1 MSCSNYFNH
10 LITYKFS
17 GYCVLTTGNIV
28 VLANSVTKE
37 ERENKQK
44 KNIKCC
50 APEKKNKAIKG
61 NLRQISEA
69 GELYMGQSR
78 KTALRR
84 GHVSRNLNGVIKP

>member
-1 MSCSNYFNH
+1 MLCSG
-10 LITYKFS
+10 K
-17 GYCVLTTGNIV
+17 
-28 VLANSVTKE
+28 
-37 ERENKQK
+37 
-44 KNIKCC
+44 
-50 APEKKNKAIKG
+50 KKNKAIKG